1 MSGRTVLGPA
11 ASDAP
16 GAEISPIPL
25 LDAIQD
31 EGRPWQELAPRYGVA
46 NPDPPW
52 KVTLYAIFE
61 CLSAGGALPSLE
73 RRHIEDRLGETIY
86 GRTPDP
92 RTTAS
97 GPGRYA
103 AAPRHPERRGPRPPH
118 GCGPRSARKLLV
130 GSPPELFERCR
141 VFAGLDPV
149 DGILSLGISESRR
162 ARSSDECP
170 GTKD

>member
-1 MSGRTVLGPA
+1 MSGKTVLGPA

-52 KVTLYAIFE
+52 KVSLYAIFE
-61 CLSAGGALPSLE
+61 CLSAGGALPSIE

-92 RTTAS
+92 
-97 GPGRYA
+97 
-103 AAPRHPERRGPRPPH
+103 ERQ
-118 GCGPRSARKLLV
+118 LLA
-130 GSPPELFERCR
+130 LADTLLRR
-141 VFAGLDPV
+141 
-149 DGILSLGISESRR
+149 GILSEEDLARR
-162 ARSSDECP
+162 MDAVRGRLEDS
-170 GTKD
+170 

>member
-1 MSGRTVLGPA
+1 MSGKTVLGPA

-16 GAEISPIPL
+16 GAQISPIPL

-52 KVTLYAIFE
+52 KVSLYAIFE
-61 CLSAGGALPSLE
+61 CLSAGGALPSVE

-92 RTTAS
+92 ERQLLALADTLL
-97 GPGRYA
+97 
-103 AAPRHPERRGPRPPH
+103 RRGIV
-118 GCGPRSARKLLV
+118 SEEDLARRMDAV
-130 GSPPELFERCR
+130 
-141 VFAGLDPV
+141 
-149 DGILSLGISESRR
+149 R
-162 ARSSDECP
+162 ARLEAS
-170 GTKD
+170 

>member
-1 MSGRTVLGPA
+1 MNGKTVLGPA

-52 KVTLYAIFE
+52 KVSLYAIFE
-61 CLSAGGALPSLE
+61 CLSAGGALPSVE

-92 RTTAS
+92 
-97 GPGRYA
+97 
-103 AAPRHPERRGPRPPH
+103 ERQ
-118 GCGPRSARKLLV
+118 LLA
-130 GSPPELFERCR
+130 LADTLLRR
-141 VFAGLDPV
+141 
-149 DGILSLGISESRR
+149 GILSEEDLARR
-162 ARSSDECP
+162 MDAVRGRLEDS
-170 GTKD
+170 

>member
-1 MSGRTVLGPA
+1 MNGKTVLGPA

-16 GAEISPIPL
+16 GAQISPIPL

-52 KVTLYAIFE
+52 KVSLYAIFE
-61 CLSAGGALPSLE
+61 CLSAGGALPSVE

-92 RTTAS
+92 
-97 GPGRYA
+97 
-103 AAPRHPERRGPRPPH
+103 ERQ
-118 GCGPRSARKLLV
+118 LLA
-130 GSPPELFERCR
+130 LADTLLRR
-141 VFAGLDPV
+141 
-149 DGILSLGISESRR
+149 GILSKEDLARR
-162 ARSSDECP
+162 MDAIRGRLADS
-170 GTKD
+170 

>member
-1 MSGRTVLGPA
+1 MSGKTVLGPA

-52 KVTLYAIFE
+52 KVSLYAIFE

-92 RTTAS
+92 
-97 GPGRYA
+97 
-103 AAPRHPERRGPRPPH
+103 ERQ
-118 GCGPRSARKLLV
+118 LLA
-130 GSPPELFERCR
+130 LADTLLRR
-141 VFAGLDPV
+141 
-149 DGILSLGISESRR
+149 GILSEEDLARR
-162 ARSSDECP
+162 MDAIRGRLADS
-170 GTKD
+170 

>member
-1 MSGRTVLGPA
+1 MSGKTVLSPA

-31 EGRPWQELAPRYGVA
+31 EGRPWQELAPSYGVA

-52 KVTLYAIFE
+52 KVSLYAIFE

-92 RTTAS
+92 
-97 GPGRYA
+97 
-103 AAPRHPERRGPRPPH
+103 ERQ
-118 GCGPRSARKLLV
+118 LLA
-130 GSPPELFERCR
+130 LADTLLRR
-141 VFAGLDPV
+141 
-149 DGILSLGISESRR
+149 GILSEEDLARR
-162 ARSSDECP
+162 MDAVRGRLEDS
-170 GTKD
+170 

>member
-1 MSGRTVLGPA
+1 MSGKTVLGPA
-11 ASDAP
+11 ASDGP

-52 KVTLYAIFE
+52 KVSLYAIFE

-92 RTTAS
+92 
-97 GPGRYA
+97 
-103 AAPRHPERRGPRPPH
+103 ERQ
-118 GCGPRSARKLLV
+118 LLA
-130 GSPPELFERCR
+130 LADTLLRR
-141 VFAGLDPV
+141 
-149 DGILSLGISESRR
+149 GILSEEDLARR
-162 ARSSDECP
+162 MDAVRGRLEDS
-170 GTKD
+170 

>member
-1 MSGRTVLGPA
+1 MSGKTVLGPA

-31 EGRPWQELAPRYGVA
+31 EDRPWQELAPRYGVA

-52 KVTLYAIFE
+52 KISLYAIFE

-92 RTTAS
+92 ERQLLALADTLL
-97 GPGRYA
+97 
-103 AAPRHPERRGPRPPH
+103 RRGILREEDL
-118 GCGPRSARKLLV
+118 ARRMDAVRGRLED
-130 GSPPELFERCR
+130 S
-141 VFAGLDPV
+141 
-149 DGILSLGISESRR
+149 
-162 ARSSDECP
+162 
-170 GTKD
+170 

>member
-1 MSGRTVLGPA
+1 MSGKTAVGPA
-11 ASDAP
+11 ASDAS

-31 EGRPWQELAPRYGVA
+31 EGRTWQELAPRYGVA

-52 KVTLYAIFE
+52 KVSLYAIFE

-92 RTTAS
+92 
-97 GPGRYA
+97 
-103 AAPRHPERRGPRPPH
+103 ERQ
-118 GCGPRSARKLLV
+118 LLA
-130 GSPPELFERCR
+130 LADTLLRR
-141 VFAGLDPV
+141 
-149 DGILSLGISESRR
+149 GILSEQDLARR
-162 ARSSDECP
+162 MDAIRGRFEDS
-170 GTKD
+170 

>member
-1 MSGRTVLGPA
+1 MSGKTVLGPA

-52 KVTLYAIFE
+52 KVSLYAIFE

-73 RRHIEDRLGETIY
+73 RRHIEDRLGETLY

-92 RTTAS
+92 
-97 GPGRYA
+97 
-103 AAPRHPERRGPRPPH
+103 ERQ
-118 GCGPRSARKLLV
+118 LLA
-130 GSPPELFERCR
+130 LADTLLRR
-141 VFAGLDPV
+141 
-149 DGILSLGISESRR
+149 GILSEEDLARR
-162 ARSSDECP
+162 MDAVRGRLEDS
-170 GTKD
+170 

>member
-52 KVTLYAIFE
+52 KVSLYAIFE

-92 RTTAS
+92 
-97 GPGRYA
+97 
-103 AAPRHPERRGPRPPH
+103 ERQ
-118 GCGPRSARKLLV
+118 LLA
-130 GSPPELFERCR
+130 LADTLLRR
-141 VFAGLDPV
+141 
-149 DGILSLGISESRR
+149 GILSEEDLARR
-162 ARSSDECP
+162 MDAIRGRLADS
-170 GTKD
+170 

>member
-52 KVTLYAIFE
+52 KVSLYAIFE

-92 RTTAS
+92 
-97 GPGRYA
+97 
-103 AAPRHPERRGPRPPH
+103 ERQ
-118 GCGPRSARKLLV
+118 LLA
-130 GSPPELFERCR
+130 LADTLLRR
-141 VFAGLDPV
+141 
-149 DGILSLGISESRR
+149 GILSEEDLARR
-162 ARSSDECP
+162 MDAVRGRLEGS
-170 GTKD
+170 

>member
-1 MSGRTVLGPA
+1 MNGKTVLGPA

-16 GAEISPIPL
+16 GAQISPIPL

-52 KVTLYAIFE
+52 KVSLYAIFE

-73 RRHIEDRLGETIY
+73 RRHIEDRLGETLY

-92 RTTAS
+92 
-97 GPGRYA
+97 
-103 AAPRHPERRGPRPPH
+103 ERQ
-118 GCGPRSARKLLV
+118 LLA
-130 GSPPELFERCR
+130 LADTLLRR
-141 VFAGLDPV
+141 
-149 DGILSLGISESRR
+149 GILSEEDLARRMDAVR
-162 ARSSDECP
+162 ARLEDS
-170 GTKD
+170 

>member
-52 KVTLYAIFE
+52 KVSLYAIFE
-61 CLSAGGALPSLE
+61 CLSAGGALPSLD
-73 RRHIEDRLGETIY
+73 RRHIEDRLGETLY

-92 RTTAS
+92 
-97 GPGRYA
+97 
-103 AAPRHPERRGPRPPH
+103 ERQ
-118 GCGPRSARKLLV
+118 LLA
-130 GSPPELFERCR
+130 LADTLLRR
-141 VFAGLDPV
+141 
-149 DGILSLGISESRR
+149 GILSEEDLARR
-162 ARSSDECP
+162 MDAVRGRLEDS
-170 GTKD
+170 

>member
-1 MSGRTVLGPA
+1 MSGKTVLGPA

-31 EGRPWQELAPRYGVA
+31 DGRPWQELAPRYGVA

-52 KVTLYAIFE
+52 KVSLYAIFE
-61 CLSAGGALPSLE
+61 CLSAGGALPSVE

-92 RTTAS
+92 
-97 GPGRYA
+97 
-103 AAPRHPERRGPRPPH
+103 ERQ
-118 GCGPRSARKLLV
+118 LLA
-130 GSPPELFERCR
+130 LADTLLRR
-141 VFAGLDPV
+141 
-149 DGILSLGISESRR
+149 GILSEEDLARR
-162 ARSSDECP
+162 MDAVRGRLEDS
-170 GTKD
+170 

>member
-1 MSGRTVLGPA
+1 MSGKTVLGPA

-52 KVTLYAIFE
+52 KVSLYAIFE
-61 CLSAGGALPSLE
+61 CLSAGGALPSLD
-73 RRHIEDRLGETIY
+73 RRHIEDRLGETLY

-92 RTTAS
+92 ERQLLALADTLL
-97 GPGRYA
+97 
-103 AAPRHPERRGPRPPH
+103 RRGIV
-118 GCGPRSARKLLV
+118 SEEDLARRMDAV
-130 GSPPELFERCR
+130 
-141 VFAGLDPV
+141 
-149 DGILSLGISESRR
+149 R
-162 ARSSDECP
+162 ARLEAS
-170 GTKD
+170 

>member
-1 MSGRTVLGPA
+1 MSGKTVLGPA

-52 KVTLYAIFE
+52 KVSLYAIFE
-61 CLSAGGALPSLE
+61 CLSAGGALPSVE

-92 RTTAS
+92 
-97 GPGRYA
+97 
-103 AAPRHPERRGPRPPH
+103 ERQ
-118 GCGPRSARKLLV
+118 LLA
-130 GSPPELFERCR
+130 LADTLLRR
-141 VFAGLDPV
+141 
-149 DGILSLGISESRR
+149 GILSEEDLARR
-162 ARSSDECP
+162 MDAVRGRLEDS
-170 GTKD
+170 

>member
-1 MSGRTVLGPA
+1 MSGKTVLGPA

-52 KVTLYAIFE
+52 KVSLYAIFE

-73 RRHIEDRLGETIY
+73 RRHIEDRLGETLY

-92 RTTAS
+92 ERQLLALTDTLL
-97 GPGRYA
+97 
-103 AAPRHPERRGPRPPH
+103 RRGIV
-118 GCGPRSARKLLV
+118 SEEDLARRMNAV
-130 GSPPELFERCR
+130 
-141 VFAGLDPV
+141 
-149 DGILSLGISESRR
+149 R
-162 ARSSDECP
+162 ARLEAS
-170 GTKD
+170 

>member
-1 MSGRTVLGPA
+1 MSGKTVLGPA

-52 KVTLYAIFE
+52 KVSLYAIFE
-61 CLSAGGALPSLE
+61 CLSAGGALPSVE

-92 RTTAS
+92 ERQLLALADTLL
-97 GPGRYA
+97 
-103 AAPRHPERRGPRPPH
+103 RRGILREEDL
-118 GCGPRSARKLLV
+118 ARRMDAVRGRLED
-130 GSPPELFERCR
+130 S
-141 VFAGLDPV
+141 
-149 DGILSLGISESRR
+149 
-162 ARSSDECP
+162 
-170 GTKD
+170 

>member
-52 KVTLYAIFE
+52 KVSLYAIFE
-61 CLSAGGALPSLE
+61 CLSAGGALPSVE

-92 RTTAS
+92 ERQLLALADTLLRS
-97 GPGRYA
+97 GIVSEEDLA
-103 AAPRHPERRGPRPPH
+103 RRMD
-118 GCGPRSARKLLV
+118 AV
-130 GSPPELFERCR
+130 
-141 VFAGLDPV
+141 
-149 DGILSLGISESRR
+149 R
-162 ARSSDECP
+162 ARLEAS
-170 GTKD
+170 

>member
-1 MSGRTVLGPA
+1 MSGKTVLGPA

-52 KVTLYAIFE
+52 KVSLYAIFE

-73 RRHIEDRLGETIY
+73 RRHTEDRLGETIY

-92 RTTAS
+92 
-97 GPGRYA
+97 
-103 AAPRHPERRGPRPPH
+103 ERQ
-118 GCGPRSARKLLV
+118 LLA
-130 GSPPELFERCR
+130 LADTLLRR
-141 VFAGLDPV
+141 
-149 DGILSLGISESRR
+149 GILSEEDLARRMDAVR
-162 ARSSDECP
+162 ARLEVS
-170 GTKD
+170 

>member
-1 MSGRTVLGPA
+1 MNGKTVLGPA

-16 GAEISPIPL
+16 GAQISPIPL

-52 KVTLYAIFE
+52 KVSLYAIFE
-61 CLSAGGALPSLE
+61 CLSAGGALPSVE

-92 RTTAS
+92 
-97 GPGRYA
+97 
-103 AAPRHPERRGPRPPH
+103 ERQ
-118 GCGPRSARKLLV
+118 LLA
-130 GSPPELFERCR
+130 LADTLLRR
-141 VFAGLDPV
+141 
-149 DGILSLGISESRR
+149 GILSEEDLARR
-162 ARSSDECP
+162 MDAIRGRLADS
-170 GTKD
+170 

>member
-1 MSGRTVLGPA
+1 MNGKTVLGPA

-52 KVTLYAIFE
+52 KVSLYAIFE

-92 RTTAS
+92 
-97 GPGRYA
+97 
-103 AAPRHPERRGPRPPH
+103 ERQ
-118 GCGPRSARKLLV
+118 LLA
-130 GSPPELFERCR
+130 LADTLLRR
-141 VFAGLDPV
+141 
-149 DGILSLGISESRR
+149 GILSEEDLARR
-162 ARSSDECP
+162 MDAVRGRLEDS
-170 GTKD
+170 